1 MTIPKYA
8 DLVDMDDMLEGLRLA
23 AEILAQ
29 HRDGGARV
37 PAEQLRMEALAWE
50 HEVMDEW
57 DLVEQH
63 GAEDVPAC

>member
-1 MTIPKYA
+1 MTIPKYE
-8 DLVDMDDMLEGLRLA
+8 DLVDMDDMIEVLRLA
-23 AEILAQ
+23 AEILDK

-57 DLVEQH
+57 DLVEQR